1 MTESQISDATDSAAF
16 KGLIKHK
23 EAEIKI
29 QTVMIDQLNNI
40 IRGLN
45 NLNRG

>member
-1 MTESQISDATDSAAF
+1 MTESQVSDATNSKAF
-16 KGLIKHK
+16 KSLIKHK

-40 IRGLN
+40 IKGLN
-45 NLNRG
+45 NLSR